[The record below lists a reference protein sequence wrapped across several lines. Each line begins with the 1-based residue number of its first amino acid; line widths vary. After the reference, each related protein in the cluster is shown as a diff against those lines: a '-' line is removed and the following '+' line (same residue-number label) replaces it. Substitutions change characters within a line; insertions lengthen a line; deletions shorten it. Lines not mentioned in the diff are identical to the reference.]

1 MGRDPR
7 IEPRVGDIFQNADF
21 VGRVF
26 SSEVLFG
33 EHVVQVEELTR
44 HMGWISVLS
53 LREFRQKSCG
63 ATIIHVAEG

>member
-7 IEPRVGDIFQNADF
+7 VEPRAGDVFSQGDYF
-21 VGRVF
+21 GRVA
-26 SSEVLFG
+26 SSEQLFG